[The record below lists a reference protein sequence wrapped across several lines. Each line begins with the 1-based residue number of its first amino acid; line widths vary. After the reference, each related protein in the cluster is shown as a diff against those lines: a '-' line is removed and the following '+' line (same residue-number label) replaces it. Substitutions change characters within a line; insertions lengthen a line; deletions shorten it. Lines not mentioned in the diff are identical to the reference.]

1 MKEEGK
7 STYIDLIFLKLSL
20 WSAQL
25 ETREINGRKAPS
37 VLAGQRAAFYPHSGL
52 VTGALCDLQ
61 PSLSLPVST

>member
-7 STYIDLIFLKLSL
+7 STYIDLSFLKLSL

-37 VLAGQRAAFYPHSGL
+37 VLAGQRAAFTPTLAWSL
-52 VTGALCDLQ
+52 VHCVTYSL
-61 PSLSLPVST
+61 SLSLPVST